1 MDGKSW
7 LHELKVGD
15 IIEYNDEHFLSGDRM
30 CWQRG
35 IVISQFKDREHCFK
49 VRWLND
55 GDTSIEV
62 SPLIVGGE
70 YRVFSA
76 PR

>member
-1 MDGKSW
+1 MDSENNTHK
-7 LHELKVGD
+7 LEVGD
-15 IIEYNDEHFLSGDRM
+15 IIEYNDGYFISGDEM
-30 CWQRG
+30 YWQRG
-35 IVISQFKDREHCFK
+35 IVIAQFKDRKHCFK